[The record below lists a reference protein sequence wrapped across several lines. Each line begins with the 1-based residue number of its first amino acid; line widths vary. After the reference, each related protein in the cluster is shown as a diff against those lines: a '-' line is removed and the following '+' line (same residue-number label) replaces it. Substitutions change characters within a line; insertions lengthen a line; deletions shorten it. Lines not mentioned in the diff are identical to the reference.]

1 MKWPDV
7 NLLGRNFA
15 NNILKL
21 LRSFTRCLQNILLLT
36 SSLYFFFYIRSLYNK
51 KKACM
56 KPLLSG
62 KIFP

>member
-1 MKWPDV
+1 MKWSDV

-36 SSLYFFFYIRSLYNK
+36 NSLYFFFTSGPFITK
-51 KKACM
+51 KKSA
-56 KPLLSG
+56 
-62 KIFP
+62 